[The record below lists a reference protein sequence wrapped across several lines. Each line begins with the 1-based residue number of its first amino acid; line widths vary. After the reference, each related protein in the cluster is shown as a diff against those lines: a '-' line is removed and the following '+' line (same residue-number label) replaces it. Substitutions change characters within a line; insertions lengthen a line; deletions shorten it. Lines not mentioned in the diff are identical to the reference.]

1 MPREFKRSDRVAD
14 AIQRSLAIAIRTEI
28 GDPRLGMVNIN
39 SVEVSRDLANA
50 KVYITIVGAESD
62 TESEKSVAILNKASS
77 FLRMLVSKDIT
88 IRSMPRIQF
97 FYDATAVR
105 GQALSSL
112 IDKAVAEDKA
122 HHGDDSEEG

>member
-14 AIQRSLAIAIRTEI
+14 AIQRSLATAIRTEI
-28 GDPRLGMVNIN
+28 GDPRLGMININ

-50 KVYITIVGAESD
+50 KVYITVVGAES
-62 TESEKSVAILNKASS
+62 ESENEQSVSILNRASS
-77 FLRMLVSKDIT
+77 FLRTLVSKDLT

-97 FYDATAVR
+97 FYDATVVR
-105 GQALSSL
+105 GQELSNL

-122 HHGDDSEEG
+122 HHTDDSEEG